1 MKNCTLVSLCFMT
14 IYLFFFVQIKGMKLI
29 SQKSSIQSLSHSLK
43 EINNTLSRH
52 ILYNIKTI
60 IEHLTLTLEVLI
72 RHITIKRKIIVIK

>member
-29 SQKSSIQSLSHSLK
+29 SQKSSIQSLSNSLK

-52 ILYNIKTI
+52 IFYNIKTI
-60 IEHLTLTLEVLI
+60 IEHLTLILEVLI
-72 RHITIKRKIIVIK
+72 RHSTIKRKIIVIK